1 MMMGHG
7 GGGYS
12 RNAMGGRR
20 RCCGGGGK
28 EEGRFSLSSSR
39 VAVVTSGGGG
49 GGGGRN
55 RVDLPPT
62 SPRRPGNGAN
72 ASSLSSFERVGALSP
87 TRFAGSLSLPP
98 PPASFSSSGGRMD
111 SLSPPRFAARSASA
125 VVGPGRLAA
134 QHASLPVLET

>member
-98 PPASFSSSGGRMD
+98 PASSR
-111 SLSPPRFAARSASA
+111 LSPPRFAARRSASA